1 MEKNLNMKNMKNNRK
16 FVLFIVS
23 VLLVI
28 SCQSRDIVVKTG
40 IDVLKESGYA
50 CLQGKRVGLITNPT
64 GVDKDLISTID
75 LLFQAPGVELVAL
88 YGPEHGVRG
97 EAHAGHRIVSQ
108 TDPVTGLPE
117 FSLYGATRKP
127 TPDMLEGIDV
137 LVYDIQ
143 DIGSRSF
150 TYISTMGLAMEAC
163 AELDIEFV
171 VLDRPNPI
179 GGLKVEGC
187 YVEDG
192 CFTFVSQFRI
202 PYVYGLTCGELA
214 LLLNG
219 ERMLGSGARA
229 GESAQCKLTVI
240 PMEGWSRD
248 MFYDQTGLQWI
259 ASSPHIPQAITSFFY
274 PMSGITGDLRDVS
287 IGVGYTLPFQLF
299 AAVEGGVDAHELAAN
314 LNNLALPGLHFRPIY
329 FRPFYSK
336 GQGTTLSGVQAH
348 LIDPATAPLT
358 DVNFYVLQEMHKL
371 NPELTFNLDRHY
383 KVVGSPYVTAKFT
396 ERYLFEDIKDYWYKD
411 VDAFKELSAKYYL
424 Y

>member
-1 MEKNLNMKNMKNNRK
+1 MKT
-16 FVLFIVS
+16 LFQGSLAIMLMLFSVS
-23 VLLVI
+23 CR
-28 SCQSRDIVVKTG
+28 SGETEFKTG
-40 IDVLKESGYA
+40 IEVLKESDFA

-64 GVDKDLISTID
+64 GVDRSLISTID
-75 LLFQAPGVELVAL
+75 ILHKAPNVNLVAL

-97 EAHAGHRIVSQ
+97 DVHAGDHIETQ
-108 TDPVTGLPE
+108 NDPVTGIPVY
-117 FSLYGATRKP
+117 SLYGSTRKP
-127 TPDMLEGIDV
+127 TLEMLQNIDV

-150 TYISTMGLAMEAC
+150 TYISTMGLAMDAC
-163 AELDIEFV
+163 AEAGIEFV

-219 ERMLGSGARA
+219 ERMLGSGARP
-229 GESAQCKLTVI
+229 GESAQCKLHVV
-240 PMEGWSRD
+240 PMEGWTRD

-259 ASSPHIPQAITSFFY
+259 ASSPHIPQAITAFFY
-274 PMSGITGDLRDVS
+274 PLSGIAGDLNAVS

-299 AAVEGGVDAHELAAN
+299 APVKSTINPEEFAGAMND
-314 LNNLALPGLHFRPIY
+314 LNLPGLHFRPIY
-329 FRPFYSK
+329 FRPFYSR
-336 GQGTTLSGVQAH
+336 GQGTTLTGVQVH
-348 LIDPATAPLT
+348 ITDPAAAPLT
-358 DVNFYVLQEMHKL
+358 DVNFYVIQEMHKL
-371 NPELTFNLDRHY
+371 DPEIEFNLDRIT
-383 KVVGSPYVTAKFT
+383 KVCGSPFITAKFS
-396 ERYLFEDIKDYWYKD
+396 ERYMFEDIRDYWYKD
-411 VDAFKELSAKYYL
+411 VEAFRRLSARYYL

>member
-1 MEKNLNMKNMKNNRK
+1 MKNMKNNRK

-23 VLLVI
+23 VLLVT